1 MLIFLVVLAS
11 VMAAFGIIGYQKGWL
26 AMLVMFAILFIT
38 VAAIETAPETIIQL
52 MNGLYIG
59 TMLVF
64 KSGLNDLASGDLDSA
79 AAKLE
84 AIEKPFQG
92 ATVDAGLFLVL
103 MGGVLIGFLVAL
115 LFRKRRKGRVLGAGI
130 GIAYGY
136 LLSAAALPLV
146 LGIPAGNLPIPFLRP
161 YDPQAPQAAPAGA
174 TGGGG
179 NLMSSLSQPE
189 TIQLVSMLI
198 TVGLAVFLLLMAR
211 RSAKK
216 G

>member
-1 MLIFLVVLAS
+1 MLVFLIALAS

-26 AMLVMFAILFIT
+26 AMLVMLGILFVT
-38 VAAIETAPETIIQL
+38 VAAIETASETIIRYL
-52 MNGLYIG
+52 NGLYIG

-84 AIEKPFQG
+84 DIEKPFQG

-103 MGGVLIGFLVAL
+103 MFGVVLGFLVAL
-115 LFRKRRKGRVLGAGI
+115 LFRKRRKGKVLGAGI

-136 LLSAAALPLV
+136 LLSAAVLPLL
-146 LGIPAGNLPIPFLRP
+146 LGVPAGNLPIPFLRP
-161 YDPQAPQAAPAGA
+161 YDPQAPQTAPAA
-174 TGGGG
+174 SAGGGG
-179 NLMSSLSQPE
+179 SLVDSLSQPE
-189 TIQLVSMLI
+189 TVRLVSLLI
-198 TVGLAVFLLLMAR
+198 MVGLAVFLLLTAR